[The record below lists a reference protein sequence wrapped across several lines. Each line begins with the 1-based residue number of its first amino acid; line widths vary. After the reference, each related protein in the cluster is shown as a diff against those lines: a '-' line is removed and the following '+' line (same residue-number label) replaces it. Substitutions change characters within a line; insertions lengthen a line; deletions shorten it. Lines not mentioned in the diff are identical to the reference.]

1 MSSGIP
7 EAFFTSKRIRRAQ
20 ARPPKMTR
28 QPRSV
33 PTFYVTKPT
42 DRSIGPQRP
51 CDSSFDASRRAPD
64 DINRRFLIFENF
76 LNKIFQKHQ
85 NSGYQGEF
93 CDFSPKIDIRVDL
106 GVIDHADDESEVRF

>member
-1 MSSGIP
+1 M
-7 EAFFTSKRIRRAQ
+7 EASISIITCGIRRAQ

-33 PTFYVTKPT
+33 PTFYVTAPT

-64 DINRRFLIFENF
+64 GINRRFLIFENF

-106 GVIDHADDESEVRF
+106 GIIDHADDESEVRF

>member
-1 MSSGIP
+1 M
-7 EAFFTSKRIRRAQ
+7 FQCRVRRAQ

-33 PTFYVTKPT
+33 PTFYVRKPT

-64 DINRRFLIFENF
+64 EENRRFLIFENF

-85 NSGYQGEF
+85 NFGYQGEF